1 MDLIFN
7 ELSFTDKADN
17 EHSARCVMEKLL
29 LCCKAAKE
37 FIKDLSL
44 KLRIN
49 DDFFAQELTDGYS
62 VSAWLNDPVVS
73 KNMKTL
79 LLGLKRTPF
88 IDENDEKIEN
98 KFIQNYY
105 YLHAPELTTLHAQ
118 EVEGL
123 AVAYLYSTLAVSLQT
138 NDYWNETSIFLV
150 ERFDSNEKI
159 VEVKH
164 FNDHTRI
171 EVHQGWLTSQI
182 PVELIECA
190 IAAENKQISLRD
202 DHGKD
207 ILLTFSRKL
216 IHSPYVEKVINSIP
230 FNPNQKEFIKKIL
243 PDGKI
248 EIVLT
253 WTDQGLGCV
262 IQTTGRNI
270 QETYKIAEILNKKY
284 GR

>member
-17 EHSARCVMEKLL
+17 EHRARCIMEKLL
-29 LCCKAAKE
+29 LCCKAARE

-44 KLRIN
+44 RLRVN

-62 VSAWLNDPVVS
+62 VSAWLNDPAVS
-73 KNMKTL
+73 KNLKIL

-88 IDENDEKIEN
+88 ID
-98 KFIQNYY
+98 
-105 YLHAPELTTLHAQ
+105 
-118 EVEGL
+118 
-123 AVAYLYSTLAVSLQT
+123 
-138 NDYWNETSIFLV
+138 
-150 ERFDSNEKI
+150 
-159 VEVKH
+159 
-164 FNDHTRI
+164 
-171 EVHQGWLTSQI
+171 
-182 PVELIECA
+182 
-190 IAAENKQISLRD
+190 
-202 DHGKD
+202 
-207 ILLTFSRKL
+207 
-216 IHSPYVEKVINSIP
+216 EKVINSIP

-270 QETYKIAEILNKKY
+270 HETYKISEILKKKY